1 MHEEKLDVL
10 EVADKE
16 SLVAGGGQELGL
28 LVGTIADLKSK
39 SLATC
44 PTSKHA
50 DHQRI
55 FELSG
60 SRSRV
65 CTYLG
70 HGNGTAES
78 SSDSGIDTLGLAPAR
93 VHALEPITLVTG
105 EALRACTHTSQ
116 HPCSQENSIAGLQCR
131 RRASSRPVGAAGG
144 IVRCCAGKCTYASSR
159 WGRAAWRK
167 PSGREG
173 QYF

>member
-1 MHEEKLDVL
+1 M
-10 EVADKE
+10 
-16 SLVAGGGQELGL
+16 AGGGQELGL

-39 SLATC
+39 SLVTC

-55 FELSG
+55 SKLSG
-60 SRSRV
+60 SCSIV

-116 HPCSQENSIAGLQCR
+116 HLCSQDNSIAGLQCR